1 MSQDGWIVTGI
12 LLATVAAFGWGRA
25 RPEVITLAA
34 VGALGLSRIATP
46 TQAFAGFGDPATV
59 TVALVFV
66 LSAAMER
73 TGLAYRAARSLVGTV
88 GGGEGRL
95 LAALM
100 LLAGALTGVMNNI
113 GAMAVLMPV
122 AVAVAREAQL
132 SPARL
137 LMPLAIAIR
146 QGGALTLVAGPS
158 NLVVSGLLAAAGFG
172 ALRFFSY
179 LPVGLALLAVTVAFM
194 LTAGRRLLPVRPAP
208 PHTGRLRRRDL
219 PKEYRLAERLFRLR
233 VDEDSPLA
241 SRTLAQTALGHAFRL
256 HVLAIQRGR
265 RRIVAPL
272 PTEQVLPGDVLVV
285 QGRPEDLERLQ
296 HLGPIEVV
304 TREVDRSEPLETE
317 AIGLVEVVLAPRSEL
332 AGKTLR
338 DLEFRQRYGLN
349 VVAIWREGR
358 PYRTGLGEQALR
370 YGDALL
376 VQGPRD
382 RLRALRADPSFV
394 VLEEPEAPRTARV
407 GVAAGAVLVLI
418 VLASTGAVPVALAAL
433 LAAGVAVTGGAV
445 TVEEAIGAVDWRTV
459 IVIGGLLPLG
469 AALNAT
475 GAAAAI
481 ARAGL
486 AIAGSSP
493 LSALVASFTA
503 AMVIGHVVPSIPTTI
518 LLAPIALDLA
528 QALGANPVPF
538 MIVISCASSTTL
550 LTPIS
555 HPVSLMIMGPGDYR
569 FGDYVRVGAPLA
581 VLLSVTLVAVAVLV
595 WGL

>member
-1 MSQDGWIVTGI
+1 MGQDGWIATGI
-12 LLATVAAFGWGRA
+12 LLATVAAFAWGRW

-34 VGALGLSRIATP
+34 VAALGLSRVATP
-46 TQAFAGFGDPATV
+46 AQAFAGFGDPATV

-73 TGLAYRAARSLVGTV
+73 TGLAHRAARSLVGTV
-88 GGGEGRL
+88 GGGEARL

-100 LLAGALTGVMNNI
+100 LLAGALAGVMNNI

-122 AVAVAREAQL
+122 AMAVAREAQL

-172 ALRFFSY
+172 ALHFFSY

-194 LTAGRRLLPVRPAP
+194 LTAGRRLLPTRPAP
-208 PHTGRLRRRDL
+208 PHTGRARRRDL
-219 PKEYRLAERLFRLR
+219 PDEYRLAERLFRLR

-241 SRTLAQTALGHAFRL
+241 SRTLAESALGHAFRL

-272 PTEQVLPGDVLVV
+272 PKEQVRPGDVLVV
-285 QGRPEDLERLQ
+285 QGRPEDLARLQ

-304 TREVDRSEPLETE
+304 TREADQSEPLETE
-317 AIGLVEVVLAPRSEL
+317 TIGLVEVVLAPRSEL

-338 DLEFRQRYGLN
+338 DLAFRQRYGLN

-358 PYRTGLGEQALR
+358 PYRTALGEQVLR

-394 VLEEPEAPRTARV
+394 VLEEPDAPRTARA

-418 VLASTGAVPVALAAL
+418 VLASTGAIPVALAAL

-459 IVIGGLLPLG
+459 LVIGGLLPLG
-469 AALNAT
+469 TALDAT
-475 GAAAAI
+475 GAAAAM

-486 AIAGSSP
+486 AIAGGSP
-493 LSALVASFTA
+493 LAALVASFA
-503 AMVIGHVVPSIPTTI
+503 AAAVIGHFVPSIPTTI

-528 QALGANPVPF
+528 RALGANPVPF

-569 FGDYVRVGAPLA
+569 FADYVRVGAPLA

>member
-1 MSQDGWIVTGI
+1 MSQDGWVVTGI
-12 LLATVAAFGWGRA
+12 LVATMAVFAWGRA

-34 VGALGLSRIATP
+34 VAALGLSGVVTP
-46 TQAFAGFGDPATV
+46 AQAFAGFGDPAAV

-73 TGLAYRAARSLVGTV
+73 TGLAHRAARSLVGAV
-88 GGGEGRL
+88 GDGEGRL

-100 LLAGALTGVMNNI
+100 LLAGLLAGVMNNI

-122 AVAVAREAQL
+122 AVAVAREAHL

-146 QGGALTLVAGPS
+146 QGGALTLIAGPS

-172 ALRFFSY
+172 ALHFFSY
-179 LPVGLALLAVTVAFM
+179 LPVGLALLGVAVAFM
-194 LTAGRRLLPVRPAP
+194 LTAGRRLLPTRSTP
-208 PHTGRLRRRDL
+208 PHIGRPRRRDL
-219 PKEYRLAERLFRLR
+219 PEEYRLAERLFRLR

-241 SRTLAQTALGHAFRL
+241 ARTLAEAALGHAFRL

-265 RRIVAPL
+265 RRIVAP
-272 PTEQVLPGDVLVV
+272 PPQERVLPGDVLVV
-285 QGRPEDLERLQ
+285 QGRPEDLGRLQ
-296 HLGPIEVV
+296 HLGPIETV
-304 TREVDRSEPLETE
+304 TSDAARPEPLETD

-338 DLEFRQRYGLN
+338 QLEFRRHYGLN

-358 PYRTGLGEQALR
+358 PHRTGLGEIALR
-370 YGDALL
+370 WGDALL

-382 RLRALRADPSFV
+382 RLRALRVDPNFIA
-394 VLEEPEAPRTARV
+394 LQQPEAPRPGRA
-407 GVAAGAVLVLI
+407 GVAAAAVLVLI
-418 VLASTGAVPVALAAL
+418 ALASTGRVPVALAAL
-433 LAAGVAVTGGAV
+433 LAAGVAVVGGAV
-445 TVEEAIGAVDWRTV
+445 TVEEAVGAVDWRTV
-459 IVIGGLLPLG
+459 ITIGGLLPLG

-481 ARAGL
+481 ARSGL
-486 AIAGSSP
+486 AVAGASP
-493 LSALVASFTA
+493 LVALVASFVA
-503 AMVIGHVVPSIPTTI
+503 ASTIGHFVPSIPTTI

-528 QALGANPVPF
+528 RSLGANPVPF

-550 LTPIS
+550 LTPVS